1 MGFRIKARYELNVD
15 YNSET
20 KTWTNSFPEFTYCDC
35 DDRFITNNEKPDNTM
50 FVQADRLRFCNIFN
64 VTDQNITYDFHIE
77 NTSTHEKKI
86 FFIKRGSYTAK
97 ELQTT
102 LNSLDERIQFTFH
115 DRYKGSLT
123 VTNKTT
129 DNHCE
134 IMMNKNLLLITGL
147 IDTFILLRHKKE
159 YFGLL
164 IEKNA
169 NLNALYNVMRTVR
182 EIKLYS
188 KYIFNFK
195 TEMCSK
201 LLSDTD
207 LKSLSENNSKMDVDF
222 TISSLNSKLYKVDR
236 FNLENTKFYLVD
248 FLDQPVYFD
257 FCEIS
262 VFFSNKG

>member
-20 KTWTNSFPEFTYCDC
+20 KRWTNSFPEFTFCNC
-35 DDRFITNNEKPDNTM
+35 DDRFISNNEKPDDTM
-50 FVQADRLRFCNIFN
+50 FVQTDRLRFCNIFN
-64 VTDQNITYDFHIE
+64 VIDQNMTYNFHIE
-77 NTSTHEKKI
+77 NTSSHEQKI

-102 LNSLDERIQFTFH
+102 LNSFDERIQYTFH

-123 VTNKTT
+123 VTNTT
-129 DNHCE
+129 DTNCE

-147 IDTFILLRHKKE
+147 VDTFILLKYKKE
-159 YFGLL
+159 CFGLL
-164 IEKNA
+164 IEKNG
-169 NLNALYNVMRTVR
+169 NLKALYNVMRPVK

-201 LLSDTD
+201 MLSEID
-207 LKSLSENNSKMDVDF
+207 LKSLCENNSKRDVDF
-222 TISSLNSKLYKVDR
+222 TISSLHSKLYKVDR
-236 FNLENTKFYLVD
+236 FNLENTKFYFLD
-248 FLDQPVYFD
+248 FLDQPLYFD